1 MFKNKNLVI
10 PGLFT
15 AALIFCSSLAAA
27 VDTTELAPSGAP
39 FYYLALGDSLAAGE
53 QPDGEGGQIVG
64 DGYAE
69 RLLSHFGPDVELVN
83 LGCSGE
89 TTSSMIY
96 GIGSRC
102 TYPGAVSQ
110 LDAAVQFLLTH
121 PGQVMAVTLNIGA
134 DHFSGCEIDA
144 PDTTCLVD
152 QAATVSA
159 ELPPILY
166 ALRRAAEPET
176 KIAAMTYYDPFLAHW
191 LLGEEGRLQAE
202 LTSLAVTSFNLLE
215 ASIYTA
221 QGVRVAHIGDAFET
235 LNQQPTIYRGR
246 VMPTNVVRICQFTW
260 MCELGD
266 IHAND
271 AGYQLIADTFA
282 ETLGLPVVFQF

>member
-1 MFKNKNLVI
+1 MFKNKNLFA
-10 PGLFT
+10 PGLF
-15 AALIFCSSLAAA
+15 AIALFLGALPAAA
-27 VDTTELAPSGAP
+27 NTANQNPSDAP

-53 QPDGEGGQIVG
+53 QPDGEGGQVVG

-69 RLLSHFGPDVELVN
+69 RLLPHFGPGVELVN

-96 GIGSRC
+96 GVGSRC

-134 DHFSGCEIDA
+134 DNFNGCEIDA
-144 PDTTCLVD
+144 ADTTCLVT
-152 QAATVSA
+152 QAATVGA

-166 ALRRAAEPET
+166 ALRRAAGPET
-176 KIAAMTYYDPFLAHW
+176 SIAAMTYYDPFLSHW
-191 LLGEEGRLQAE
+191 LLGEEGRLHAE

-215 ASIYTA
+215 AGIYAT
-221 QGVRVAHIGDAFET
+221 QGVRVARIGDAFET
-235 LNQQPTIYRGR
+235 LNQRSTIYRGQ
-246 VMPTNVVRICQFTW
+246 VMPTNVARICQLTW

-266 IHAND
+266 MHAND
-271 AGYQLIADTFA
+271 TGYQLIADTFA
-282 ETLGLPVVFQF
+282 EALGLSVVFRF